1 MTQYPS
7 ADCSATEASIK
18 AEITAH
24 VATVRDVEAR
34 CKAAFLPLLHEHG
47 ITRVEISYDGSGD
60 EGFVG
65 DVLAYSGD
73 QLADIPAIQCDH
85 YSLDFKGEV
94 HTSAIQLEEA
104 LSAFGE
110 NVVCDHHCGWENGEG
125 AHGTIAIDVGS
136 ATVTLTHNE
145 RFIDYNIIETE
156 I

>member
-1 MTQYPS
+1 MTQYHS
-7 ADCSATEASIK
+7 ADYGATDAGIK

-34 CKAAFLPLLHEHG
+34 CKAAFLPLLNEHG
-47 ITRVEISYDGSGD
+47 ITRVEIGYDGSGD

-65 DVLAYSGD
+65 DVLAYVGD
-73 QLADIPAIQCDH
+73 EHAGIPAILCDH
-85 YSLDFKGEV
+85 FSLDFKGEV

-125 AHGTIAIDVGS
+125 AHGTIAIDVAS

-145 RFIDYNIIETE
+145 RFIDYETTETE